1 MPLEAGS
8 KIGPYVILEPASD
21 GGDGNVY
28 KASDSRSNRNVVIR
42 LLPANSSEDVQSR
55 QRLQRDAKAIAS
67 LNHPNISAIVDV
79 AEQDGAGY
87 VVTEHLEGE
96 TLAERLVRGPMELD
110 EALKIAIAV
119 ADALDKAHRNGV
131 IHRSL
136 NPSCVLLT
144 STGVKITGFGLSAA
158 NRTAAVPTPSSVT
171 RIGGGPLAAV
181 NNSAAPYISPEQW
194 ENQVTDARSDIF
206 AFGTVLYEMLTGTPA
221 FEGKTQAMLIAAI
234 ETVDPD
240 PVSAKEPMTPPAL
253 DYLVKR
259 CLEKDP
265 KQRLQT
271 AWDLLSQLQWIA
283 EGGSQIGMPAQVA
296 ARTKK
301 RNRVVWISLGV
312 AVLLIL
318 AMVPATY
325 RYLKGSPE
333 AEEVRFIVANMG
345 NSAVNGGPP
354 ASISTDGRWIVRSP
368 GGTNG
373 LNAVLLSSVTQQFL
387 MKDYIVTQPF
397 WSPDSKSIGF
407 FQDNNL
413 KVGDVASGQAKNI
426 CEAAAPIAG
435 GTWNDDGIILFSSAG
450 SIFRVLAAGGQP
462 AAIVEPDK
470 SKNEIELLA
479 PYFLPDGRHFLY
491 LSVASD
497 ASQSAIYIGLIDSKD
512 KVRLFVSDSR
522 AYYAAPGYILF
533 NKENAVFA
541 RPFDAGKLQFT
552 GEPVRLMDGV
562 PLVNSGPNVTQGLAR
577 SASFAVSQTGVLVH
591 RIGGPAASSSNA
603 APNNGG
609 VADRVLT
616 WIDRSGGRVGQ
627 IGGPAAFAGIDLSG
641 DSKKV
646 AVHVQENSGG
656 DSWFFDSA
664 QGRMQRLT
672 FDASQNNGTPVWNP
686 EGTKIAFSSTRQGKT
701 GLYVKPAD
709 GTAKEE
715 LIFESEL
722 PKWPMS
728 WTPDGKQLVFE
739 QVDPKTHEDIWV
751 VPVTGDKKP
760 VAVLQSDARERSPQV
775 SPDGKWIAYTS
786 HETGRAEVFIKQF
799 PEGPGKWQ
807 ISTEGGGFP
816 RWRGDSKELFYS
828 LTPNILAV
836 DIHVAGGSIQAGTPH
851 VLFGIT
857 SPGPNLPIDYNF
869 YAVAS
874 DGKRFLVPQA
884 GAGAAI
890 NGGGGLAEL
899 LATTADQ
906 GGQTGVAANSLLVT
920 MNWPRLMKRK

>member
-1 MPLEAGS
+1 
-8 KIGPYVILEPASD
+8 
-21 GGDGNVY
+21 
-28 KASDSRSNRNVVIR
+28 
-42 LLPANSSEDVQSR
+42 
-55 QRLQRDAKAIAS
+55 
-67 LNHPNISAIVDV
+67 
-79 AEQDGAGY
+79 
-87 VVTEHLEGE
+87 
-96 TLAERLVRGPMELD
+96 
-110 EALKIAIAV
+110 
-119 ADALDKAHRNGV
+119 
-131 IHRSL
+131 
-136 NPSCVLLT
+136 
-144 STGVKITGFGLSAA
+144 VKRAA
-158 NRTAAVPTPSSVT
+158 T
-171 RIGGGPLAAV
+171 GPLGAV
-181 NNSAAPYISPEQW
+181 DNSAARYISPEQW
-194 ENQVTDARSDIF
+194 EGQGADARSDIF

-240 PVSAKEPMTPPAL
+240 PVFARQPMTPPAL
-253 DYLVKR
+253 DYIVKR
-259 CLEKDP
+259 CLEKEP

-283 EGGSQIGMPAQVA
+283 EGGSQIGVPAQVVT
-296 ARTKK
+296 RTKK

-333 AEEVRFIVANMG
+333 PEDVRFIVANMG

-354 ASISTDGRWIVRSP
+354 ASVSTDGRWIVRSP

-373 LNAVLLSSVTQQFL
+373 LNAVFLSSVTQQFL
-387 MKDYIVTQPF
+387 LKDFIVTQPF

-435 GTWNDDGIILFSSAG
+435 GTWNDDGIILFSSVG
-450 SIFRVLAAGGQP
+450 SIYRVLAAGGQP
-462 AAIVEPDK
+462 TAIVEPDK
-470 SKNEIELLA
+470 KTEIELLA
-479 PYFLPDGRHFLY
+479 PFFLPDGRHFLY
-491 LSVASD
+491 LSAASD
-497 ASQSAIYIGLIDSKD
+497 ASQSAIYIGLMDSKE
-512 KVRLFVSDSR
+512 KIRLFASDSR

-552 GEPVRLMDGV
+552 GEAVRIVDGV

-577 SASFAVSQTGVLVH
+577 SASFAVSQTGVFVH
-591 RIGGPAASSSNA
+591 RIGGPAVSSNTA

-616 WIDRSGGRVGQ
+616 WIDRAGGRIGQ
-627 IGGPAAFAGIDLSG
+627 VGGPAAFAGIDLSG

-646 AVHVQENSGG
+646 AVHVQENNGG

-686 EGTKIAFSSTRQGKT
+686 DGTKIAFSSTRQGRT

-751 VPVTGDKKP
+751 VPITGDKKP
-760 VAVLQSDARERSPQV
+760 VAVVQSDARERSPQV

-807 ISTEGGGFP
+807 ISTEGGGTP
-816 RWRGDSKELFYS
+816 RWRGDSKELFYA
-828 LTPNILAV
+828 LAPNILAV
-836 DIHVAGGSIQAGTPH
+836 DIHVTGGSIQAGAPH

-857 SPGPNLPIDYNF
+857 TPGPNLPIDYSF

-906 GGQTGVAANSLLVT
+906 GGQTGVAANSLLVI
-920 MNWPRLMKRK
+920 MNWPHLMKRK

>member
-8 KIGPYVILEPASD
+8 KIGPYVIIESVADS
-21 GGDGNVY
+21 GNGNVY
-28 KASDSRSNRNVVIR
+28 KASDSRSNRSVVIR
-42 LLPANSSEDVQSR
+42 LLPADSSQNGQTH
-55 QRLQRDAKAIAS
+55 QRLQREVKAIAV
-67 LNHPNISAIVDV
+67 LKHPNISAIVDIAV
-79 AEQDGAGY
+79 QDGAGY

-96 TLAERLVRGPMELD
+96 TLADRLAKGPMDLD
-110 EALKIAIAV
+110 EALKIAVAI
-119 ADALDKAHRNGV
+119 ADALDNAHRTGV
-131 IHRSL
+131 IHRGL
-136 NPSCVLLT
+136 NPTRVLLT
-144 STGVKITGFGLSAA
+144 PSGVKIAGFGLSAA
-158 NRTAAVPTPSSVT
+158 IRNAISTSSSVT
-171 RIGGGPLAAV
+171 RAGAGPLGAV
-181 NNSAAPYISPEQW
+181 DPSAARYISPEQW
-194 ENQVTDARSDIF
+194 EGQEADARSDIF
-206 AFGTVLYEMLTGTPA
+206 AFGTVMYEMLTGTPA

-240 PVSAKEPMTPPAL
+240 PVSDKQPMTPPAL
-253 DYLVKR
+253 DYLVNR

-265 KQRLQT
+265 KLRLQT
-271 AWDLLSQLQWIA
+271 ARDLLSQLQWIA
-283 EGGSQIGMPAQVA
+283 EGGSQIGMPAQVV
-296 ARTKK
+296 ARAKK
-301 RNRVVWISLGV
+301 QDRIVWISLGV
-312 AVLLIL
+312 VALLIL
-318 AMVPATY
+318 ALVPATY
-325 RYLKGSPE
+325 HYLKGSSEPE
-333 AEEVRFIVANMG
+333 EARFILANKG

-387 MKDYIVTQPF
+387 LKDYIVTQPF

-426 CEAAAPIAG
+426 CDAAAPIAG
-435 GTWNDDGIILFSSAG
+435 GTWNNDGIILFSSAG

-470 SKNEIELLA
+470 SKNETELLA

-512 KVRLFVSDSR
+512 KIRLFASDSR

-552 GEPVRLMDGV
+552 GEAVRLMDGV
-562 PLVNSGPNVTQGLAR
+562 PLVTSGPNVTSGLSK

-591 RIGGPAASSSNA
+591 RIGGPGVATSNSV
-603 APNNGG
+603 PNNGG

-627 IGGPAAFAGIDLSG
+627 AGGPAAYAGIDLSP
-641 DSKKV
+641 DAKKV

-686 EGTKIAFSSTRQGKT
+686 DGTKIAFSSMRNGKT

-728 WTPDGKQLVFE
+728 WTPGGKELVFE
-739 QVDPKTHEDIWV
+739 QVDPRTHEDIWV

-760 VAVLQSDARERSPQV
+760 VAVLQSEARERYPQV
-775 SPDGKWIAYTS
+775 SPDGKWIAYS
-786 HETGRAEVFIKQF
+786 SNETGRSEIFIKQF

-807 ISTEGGGFP
+807 ISTDGGFTP
-816 RWRGDSKELFYS
+816 KWRGDSKELFYDLS
-828 LTPNILAV
+828 PNILAA
-836 DIHVAGGSIQAGTPH
+836 DIHVVGGSIQAGAPH

-857 SPGPNLPIDYNF
+857 PPGPNLPLDYIF
-869 YAVAS
+869 YSVTS

-890 NGGGGLAEL
+890 NGGGGLADL

-906 GGQTGVAANSLLVT
+906 GGQTGATANSLLVIL
-920 MNWPRLMKRK
+920 NWPRLMKRN